1 MQGPKSESAPDEGAD
16 KALGDVPITVGAMDG
31 IRSPSGSFATQS
43 ESKDLRLSGLQ
54 ASDFIIEANTAQA
67 TLRDSYAPQGLGSLL
82 PLSSLGKDSSGTSL
96 KSEQI
101 RELLIDDTSSRVELT
116 DGERTGS
123 LYGMLLPDTRR
134 AVKKLIQSTHYLV
147 ASCTDR
153 SIEKLRSDI
162 AGRKL
167 FVMFEK
173 DLDCNPRYDHLA
185 PKNTLPIFDPFIQHA
200 REDISATLLP
210 RLYHEIERSVAEIL
224 EDDLRRKKTITEE
237 MSHVQSLYARAMR
250 QLECLEE
257 QFGKMVTMN
266 AVERQRFLQEITTL
280 KEQFNW
286 KNRLAPNTDNIA
298 YKPDYLEG
306 EQPRRLST
314 ADSAQPA
321 PVKTPKHMKTARMT
335 EDAIRNLSDAERRLL
350 EKQNRLRELMDQC
363 KLLDSEIAD
372 WERKLQDA
380 FARRAKID
388 ELRAQI
394 ADLDKAL
401 QDAQDELSLKMEE
414 ARQRRAQLEAELAE
428 LEEKNKQLE
437 VQVTTAQKKSLS
449 TEKKKKE
456 EGAGLEKKIPP
467 KPTQAG
473 TKEKPGKDTGKK
485 DKDASDAANNKL
497 ISDLRRQIED
507 LKAQLRVKQEELDDA
522 RAQVAARNAEVDAAR
537 RRAEELAAALRNE
550 KGRHEDSFT
559 EEEVNMS
566 TSVPVNVDSPSL
578 SLDSRLQKELADK
591 DAELRDLQAQLEI
604 MREHLAAARRMLD
617 SRGCMQSMTDHG
629 VQLDAIETLSRGCG
643 PDVYIE
649 AAYRKEIDA
658 IYQEDATSL
667 DWDRELLNR
676 DSDPSMVINRELV
689 QKARDLLRFS
699 IDLNKLRSEALSKGV
714 LQTTDEVKD
723 KINELR
729 ITTLDFLKEPELA
742 GLFDQLKDKASEHP
756 TPSPRQLVLKYDFGC
771 EVRRGRDASDIS
783 RSNTRI
789 NDDDDDKEP
798 SSDEGHTS
806 SLKKG
811 SISISS
817 PSSRRQK
824 QFQITYDSHIS
835 LERSDD
841 VFQRLYDMA
850 QEIRERNELLRK
862 SQQEA
867 TRAKEAARQA
877 VKKQLSETICDAM
890 GSAIQIVGAN
900 GLNDKQFGELRDV
913 LQNTWDNV
921 SGAVDSTERQETPK
935 DTLNASLRRSTTSN
949 EQSMD
954 VDTTPTLKKKKS
966 RNVIES
972 KRRNMRRGASI
983 TQSHIAR
990 EAVTPKDIPILI
1002 QETKIFSDRA
1012 TSESSQRPSTPDTMT
1027 SSQLTGPL
1035 LTSQELKEMVSSRPP
1050 KTADTAIQVTRESPV
1065 RKSVQ
1070 GRHFLFDA
1078 EGNAIGFLTDKGAV
1092 VFYGKLSHY
1101 SRGPDT
1107 TDSQS
1112 QMIEPAPEDTASE
1125 SLIFSRDAS
1134 FETVIEE
1141 TVGVV
1146 APKPKQKQKSK
1157 EQTKAQKTQSVQSMI
1172 SSDVVATQTDESA
1185 FPSRSSVINYK
1196 DMPLADTTIGMS
1208 AYHLDTANPTELESM
1223 EAPDDMQD
1231 SEEPT
1236 GAAYDRWRRS
1246 VASLGDASYQLQDTT
1261 HKACPPCTVNYPH
1274 DEPVISGDVIAE
1286 DGYLGV
1292 IQLGDESIEVV
1303 SFLSNNDSPAVSDL
1317 PPDISIDSPAAPEKT
1332 LQESGI
1338 LQVQTP
1344 AEGRPYS
1351 CRAQNPEIGD
1361 VLLERESIRIE
1372 RAIRRR
1378 LSRAYSHRI
1387 RPDSHPS
1394 LVLHATDS
1402 LKERCNKIA
1411 LYARILGGCLDDSN
1425 VIALANNK
1433 RLLNRLQEISR
1444 RLSPAREHRL
1454 PTSALSTAVPS
1465 PAPTK
1470 PATPG
1475 TVLRYAPQE
1484 YNLEDIAGPEA
1495 QRLLNRQGQTAGKNR
1510 HTISGTILSTD
1521 GTEHTRLISSFADVM
1536 RRRSEVF
1543 VVKNLDRFQVSRDSE
1558 SALEPGI
1565 FEETRSQ
1572 RLFSLSR
1579 SMPSNSAGLKST
1591 DIPLYYTYLKNH
1603 ETDDPTNLMHP
1614 STTLVAQCYVN
1625 NIDEHTM
1632 TLASKGQTSLPPF
1645 STLHDSLGQPL
1656 IFNDRFVDNTDTVH
1670 MFNMHKDGWPAQP
1683 KLTEPVHQLALVRMR
1698 NPKSRARRTE
1708 GVPRLIGKPIV
1719 ESSTTRDGTLS
1730 KQVPKALPNNQVH
1743 RSSSGQKLL
1752 VVSAAPDE
1760 DSRTSAQ
1767 PGSRATGSSGNQP
1780 LSLQDLQ

>member
-1 MQGPKSESAPDEGAD
+1 MQGSKSESTPDEGGEEV
-16 KALGDVPITVGAMDG
+16 LGEVPITVGAMDG
-31 IRSPSGSFATQS
+31 IRSPSESFATQS
-43 ESKDLRLSGLQ
+43 EGKDLRLSGLQ
-54 ASDFIIEANTAQA
+54 ASDFIVEANTAQA
-67 TLRDSYAPQGLGSLL
+67 TIRDSYVPQALGSLL
-82 PLSSLGKDSSGTSL
+82 PLSGLGKESSGTSL

-101 RELLIDDTSSRVELT
+101 RELLIDDTSSKVELT

-134 AVKKLIQSTHYLV
+134 AVKKLIQSAHYLV
-147 ASCTDR
+147 ASCTDK

-210 RLYHEIERSVAEIL
+210 RLYHEIEKSVAEIL
-224 EDDLRRKKTITEE
+224 EDDLRRKKTLTDE
-237 MSHVQSLYARAMR
+237 MSHVQGLYARAMK

-266 AVERQRFLQEITTL
+266 SVERQHFLQEIITL

-286 KNRLAPNTDNIA
+286 KSRLAPNTDNIA

-306 EQPRRLST
+306 DQPRRSST
-314 ADSAQPA
+314 ADGTQPT
-321 PVKTPKHMKTARMT
+321 PVKTPKHMKIARMT
-335 EDAIRNLSDAERRLL
+335 EDAVRNLSDAERRLL
-350 EKQNRLRELMDQC
+350 EKQNRLRELMDQF

-414 ARQRRAQLEAELAE
+414 ARQRRSRLEAELAE

-437 VQVTTAQKKSLS
+437 VQVATAQKKGIS
-449 TEKKKKE
+449 TGKKKE
-456 EGAGLEKKIPP
+456 EAVVPDKKMPP
-467 KPTQAG
+467 KPDQAA
-473 TKEKPGKDTGKK
+473 TKEKPGKDKGKK
-485 DKDASDAANNKL
+485 DKDASDSANSKL
-497 ISDLRRQIED
+497 IADLRRQIED
-507 LKAQLRVKQEELDDA
+507 LKAQLRAKQGEIDDA
-522 RAQVAARNAEVDAAR
+522 RIQIAARNAEVEAAR
-537 RRAEELAAALRNE
+537 KRADELAAALQNE
-550 KGRHEDSFT
+550 KGRPDDSFT

-578 SLDSRLQKELADK
+578 MIDSRLRKELADK
-591 DAELRDLQAQLEI
+591 DAEIRDLQAQLEI
-604 MREHLAAARRMLD
+604 LREHLAAARRMLD
-617 SRGCMQSMTDHG
+617 SRGHMQSMTDHG
-629 VQLDAIETLSRGCG
+629 IQLDVIETLSRGCG

-649 AAYRKEIDA
+649 AAYKKEIDA

-689 QKARDLLRFS
+689 KKARDLLRFS
-699 IDLNKLRSEALSKGV
+699 IDLNKLRSEALSKGI

-742 GLFDQLKDKASEHP
+742 GLFDQLKDANSGHP
-756 TPSPRQLVLKYDFGC
+756 TPSPRELVLKYDFGC

-783 RSNTRI
+783 RSTTR
-789 NDDDDDKEP
+789 NEGDDDEEP
-798 SSDEGHTS
+798 SSDEGRTS
-806 SLKKG
+806 GFNKG
-811 SISISS
+811 SISLSS

-824 QFQITYDSHIS
+824 QFQITYDSHIT

-850 QEIRERNELLRK
+850 QEIRDRNELLRK

-890 GSAIQIVGAN
+890 SSAIQIVGAN
-900 GLNDKQFGELRDV
+900 TLNDEQFGELRDV
-913 LQNTWDNV
+913 LETTWDNV
-921 SGAVDSTERQETPK
+921 SGAVDSTARQETPK
-935 DTLNASLRRSTTSN
+935 ETPKDSLKASLRRSTTSN
-949 EQSMD
+949 EQSVELD
-954 VDTTPTLKKKKS
+954 STPTAKKKS
-966 RNVIES
+966 RNVTES
-972 KRRNMRRGASI
+972 KRRSMKRGASI

-990 EAVTPKDIPILI
+990 EMTTPKDIPILV

-1012 TSESSQRPSTPDTMT
+1012 TSASSQHPSTPDTMT
-1027 SSQLTGPL
+1027 SSQLTGPI
-1035 LTSQELKEMVSSRPP
+1035 LTSQGPIEMTSSRPP
-1050 KTADTAIQVTRESPV
+1050 ATADTAIQVTRESPV

-1078 EGNAIGFLTDKGAV
+1078 EGNAIGFLTEEGAV
-1092 VFYGKLSHY
+1092 VFYGKLSRY

-1107 TDSQS
+1107 ADSQS
-1112 QMIEPAPEDTASE
+1112 RVVGPAPEDTASE
-1125 SLIFSRDAS
+1125 SLLFSRDAS
-1134 FETVIEE
+1134 FEMVIEE
-1141 TVGVV
+1141 TVGVTV
-1146 APKPKQKQKSK
+1146 PKPKQKQK
-1157 EQTKAQKTQSVQSMI
+1157 EQAKAQETRSIQSMV

-1185 FPSRSSVINYK
+1185 FPPRSSVINYK

-1261 HKACPPCTVNYPH
+1261 HRVCPPCAVNYPC
-1274 DEPVISGDVIAE
+1274 DEPIISGDIVTE

-1292 IQLGDESIEVV
+1292 IPLGDGSIEVV
-1303 SFLSNNDSPAVSDL
+1303 SFLSNSDSPIVSDL
-1317 PPDISIDSPAAPEKT
+1317 PPDISIDSPAVAEKA

-1338 LQVQTP
+1338 LPVPTP
-1344 AEGRPYS
+1344 TDGRPRS
-1351 CRAQNPEIGD
+1351 CRPQNSEVGD
-1361 VLLERESIRIE
+1361 VLLERESVRIE

-1378 LSRAYSHRI
+1378 LFRAYSHRV

-1402 LKERCNKIA
+1402 LKERCTKIA
-1411 LYARILGGCLDDSN
+1411 LYARVLGGYLDDSN
-1425 VIALANNK
+1425 IIALANNK

-1444 RLSPAREHRL
+1444 RLSPARENRL
-1454 PTSALSTAVPS
+1454 PTSALSTAVAS
-1465 PAPTK
+1465 PAPMK
-1470 PATPG
+1470 PTTPS
-1475 TVLRYAPQE
+1475 TVLRCAPQE

-1495 QRLLNRQGQTAGKNR
+1495 QRVLSRQGHVTGKSR

-1543 VVKNLDRFQVSRDSE
+1543 VVKNLDRFQVSRNSE
-1558 SALEPGI
+1558 SAPDPDNPEGA
-1565 FEETRSQ
+1565 RSQ
-1572 RLFSLSR
+1572 RLFSLAR
-1579 SMPSNSAGLKST
+1579 SMPVNSTGLKSS

-1603 ETDDPTNLMHP
+1603 ETDDPTSLLHP
-1614 STTLVAQCYVN
+1614 SATLVAQCYVN
-1625 NIDEHTM
+1625 NIDEQTM

-1645 STLHDSLGQPL
+1645 STLHDSAGQPL
-1656 IFNDRFVDNTDTVH
+1656 IFNDRFVDNTDTIH

-1708 GVPRLIGKPIV
+1708 VVPRLIGKPIV

-1730 KQVPKALPNNQVH
+1730 KQVPKALPNNKVH
-1743 RSSSGQKLL
+1743 RCSSGQKLL

-1760 DSRTSAQ
+1760 DSKTSAQ
-1767 PGSRATGSSGNQP
+1767 LGSRATGSSGNQP